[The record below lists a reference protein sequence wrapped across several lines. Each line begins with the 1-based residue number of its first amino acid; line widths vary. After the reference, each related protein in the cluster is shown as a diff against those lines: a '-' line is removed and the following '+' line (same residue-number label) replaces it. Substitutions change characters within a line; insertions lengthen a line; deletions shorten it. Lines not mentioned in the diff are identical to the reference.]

1 MYTDYTLQQ
10 QQMNGLPFTQG
21 PQDPALLQ
29 DYINSQNLQTQD
41 PNLQNKNVA
50 MPQQQM
56 TQPQPQP
63 QQPQAQPGVQLAG
76 PMVPGALPTQA
87 PAPAP
92 QLQPQSQ
99 DQPQVQAQSQQQPAP
114 VEQAQPQPVPPHAVT
129 YADIQQDPTALL
141 NYAKNPDVP
150 EHMKTQATVRAGD
163 LLSQNRQKDEA
174 VQKVATMQPTE
185 LANALKERTT
195 GGSWTKAIIYGLL
208 GMHNMAQDEAAKL
221 GIGKDTAIVGPD
233 GKPYLIKMA
242 ANGTP
247 LEGFDATTGAK
258 LKPHELVAAASG
270 TDYLKGA
277 NAGGQLYRDEKGN
290 SLTKIDSLHGPIW
303 YNAAGQRTIPA
314 GQPVPLTAGTDL
326 LTQTKLSEMKRKEQF
341 LGQTANQRLQ
351 SFKEYNNERVMSGQ
365 QPYTLDQMGLTPTGE
380 VLGQTHALP
389 TNAPSAPAGPV
400 TPSPNIT
407 QPRQQVAPAVPGSPL
422 PPGLPMGV
430 PAGAPA
436 ITNVPGTNNP
446 TQMTGAQMA
455 AQRAALKKGESTLA
469 SETAKTVANAAVA
482 ENTIND
488 IDHALGILDTGKH
501 NIGPMLSGAPLS
513 QAVGTQLNTESAR
526 NTKEVMDTVR
536 AIGGAMSQGAIKGH
550 LTNQELQ
557 FLTENKPTE
566 RSDPEYTKYWL
577 NKAKKALENIQKQA
591 QSQVNLGGTATNP
604 VVNKAQPGTK
614 ENPIKLD

>member
-380 VLGQTHALP
+380 VLGQTHPLA
-389 TNAPSAPAGPV
+389 TGPV

-407 QPRQQVAPAVPGSPL
+407 QPTQQVAPAVPGSPL

-430 PAGAPA
+430 PAGAPN
-436 ITNVPGTNNP
+436 ITPTPGANNP
-446 TQMTGAQMA
+446 AQMTGSQLA
-455 AQRAALKKGESTLA
+455 AQRAALKKGESTVA
-469 SETAKTVANAAVA
+469 GETAKKVANAGEIAD
-482 ENTIND
+482 TINNAEHAID
-488 IDHALGILDTGKH
+488 ILNSKEHH
-501 NIGPMLSGAPLS
+501 IGPLMSGAPIA
-513 QAVGTQLNTESAR
+513 QAVGEQMQTPSAR
-526 NTKEVMDTVR
+526 NTKMVMDIVR
-536 AIGGAMSQGAIKGH
+536 DLGGTKAQNTIKGH
-550 LTNQELQ
+550 LSNQELS
-557 FLTENKPTE
+557 FLTDNKPTE
-566 RSDPEYTKYWL
+566 RSDPEYTKQWL
-577 NKAKKALENIQKQA
+577 EKYIKALRAAQEQA
-591 QSQVNLGGTATNP
+591 QAQVNLGGVAENP
-604 VVNKAQPGTK
+604 ALSNKHPPGSK